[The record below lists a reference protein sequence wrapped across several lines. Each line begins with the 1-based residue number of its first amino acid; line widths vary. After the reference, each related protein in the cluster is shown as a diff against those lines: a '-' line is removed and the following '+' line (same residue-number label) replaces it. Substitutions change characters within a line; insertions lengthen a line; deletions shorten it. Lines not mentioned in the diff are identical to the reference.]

1 MMFTIIVILLFL
13 CFLGWLCQFGKFGAG
28 AALVILLLV
37 VHAWMCTNVTWYG
50 EQVVAPRIVI
60 KIDDGLFS
68 SRSEPLLGEEIYEC
82 GDDADTYCV
91 TITDHKI
98 YADQYDNSPDI
109 KIKIEPKNA
118 TFAKAK
124 TTLTIKKVAVSQ
136 NKNTPSWL
144 SAEDFKDQVT
154 TLDDKF
160 EYTIYGDKLR
170 MNENSDVEPT
180 KYVITAKNKAGTD
193 TKTLIVTRYPLYHAC
208 ALYSENHPGKS
219 STEDVGLCKERAEY
233 NEKHKPSTTTT
244 TTTTTTSK
252 PSSSSSSNKPSS
264 STTGSVCYHY
274 ESGRCW
280 DDIENEA
287 YSSGMWDKNYGYE
300 GGSYAPPSGCTG
312 VCEDIYEDA
321 YYQGWEW

>member
-1 MMFTIIVILLFL
+1 MFTFIIIFLLL
-13 CFLGWLCQFGKFGAG
+13 CFLGWLCQFGKVGVG
-28 AALVILLLV
+28 IAAVTLLLV
-37 VHAWMCTNVTWYG
+37 LHAWMCTNVSWYG
-50 EQVVAPRIVI
+50 EAVVAPQIVM
-60 KIDDGLFS
+60 KVEGGWLADEA
-68 SRSEPLLGEEIYEC
+68 EPLLGEEVYKC
-82 GDDADTYCV
+82 GNDETYCV

-98 YADQYDNSPDI
+98 YANQYDDSPDI

-124 TTLTIKKVAVSQ
+124 TIFTIKKVAVSQ
-136 NKNTPSWL
+136 NADTPSWL
-144 SAEDFKDQVT
+144 SNEDFKDEVV

-160 EYTIYGDKLR
+160 EYTINGENLR
-170 MNENSDVEPT
+170 MNENSNVEPT

-208 ALYSENHPGKS
+208 ALYSENHPGRS
-219 STEDVGLCKERAEY
+219 SIEDIKLCKERAEY
-233 NEKHKPSTTTT
+233 NEKNEPSS

-252 PSSSSSSNKPSS
+252 PSSSSSSSKPSS
-264 STTGSVCYHY
+264 SSTNSGSHCYHY
-274 ESGRCW
+274 EAGYCW

-300 GGSYAPPSGCTG
+300 GDSYAPPSGCTG

-321 YYQGWEW
+321 YYQGWEE